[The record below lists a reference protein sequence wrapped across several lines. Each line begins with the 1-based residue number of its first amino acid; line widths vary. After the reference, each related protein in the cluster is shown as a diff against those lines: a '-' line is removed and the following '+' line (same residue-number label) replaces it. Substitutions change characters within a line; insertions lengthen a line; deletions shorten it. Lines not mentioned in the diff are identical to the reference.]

1 MDGELEVIRRIAARV
16 APRSGVSVGIGDDAA
31 VLDDG
36 TVLALDMV
44 VDGVHVRRSTHSPAD
59 IGHTALAVNIS
70 DVAAMGAIPVAA
82 MVGLG
87 LPPDIGAGDVDA
99 MYGAMEELARAH
111 AMSIVGGD
119 VSASPVLSL
128 SVAIIGRAPE
138 GIRPVLRSGARAGDV
153 LVVTGPLGASA
164 AGLLCLDRPDAGGDA
179 RGALISAHL
188 RPQPQAAHGRH
199 LAEAGAT
206 AMIDVSD
213 GLLMDA
219 DRLARASGLAA
230 IIDLEAVPRAPGV
243 DAVAGAIGTDAAL
256 LACTGGEDYQL
267 LAALPPEAGREP
279 HLHVVGHLE
288 PGAAGVRAMRD
299 GRDIT
304 PDRLGWEHRGGASP
318 PAEPPPQG

>member
-16 APRSGVSVGIGDDAA
+16 APRGGVSVGIGDDAA

-99 MYGAMEELARAH
+99 MYAAMEELARAH

-164 AGLLCLDRPDAGGDA
+164 AGLLCLDHPDAGGDA

-199 LAEAGAT
+199 LAEAGAR

-213 GLLMDA
+213 GLLLDA

-267 LAALPPEAGREP
+267 LAALPPGAGREP

-288 PGAAGVRAMRD
+288 PGAAGVRAMRA

-304 PDRLGWEHRGGASP
+304 PGRLGWEHRGGASP
-318 PAEPPPQG
+318 PAEPPP